1 MFYTKGFVHKNE
13 QSLQMS
19 TDKHNDDEPLPSLEM
34 SALVP
39 SAPEVAHVFHMPFTE
54 LASSS
59 RLRMHQ
65 FRGGSPYWA
74 VDVTDRIGDS
84 VKWTGETPA
93 DEVGGGRGGRLEIW
107 GLTGW
112 YLNLFMRA
120 LENFR

>member
-1 MFYTKGFVHKNE
+1 MHKDG
-13 QSLQMS
+13 QSLQIS
-19 TDKHNDDEPLPSLEM
+19 TDKLNEDEPLPSLEM
-34 SALVP
+34 STLVP

-54 LASSS
+54 LANSS

-74 VDVTDRIGDS
+74 VDVTDRIGGS
-84 VKWTGETPA
+84 VKWAGETPV
-93 DEVGGGRGGRLEIW
+93 DEVGGGRGGKLEIW

-120 LENFR
+120 LEIFR